1 MLHREQPQRLKF
13 GDQGFDGLR
22 GKRDAT
28 VSLSAFSFLFSEMC
42 SRAFTHPTRV
52 RNLEEVESRLTS
64 LGVHVGARLVMMSFL
79 LNSAEHQ
86 RRPLTALAALK
97 IIQERLWP
105 RWFGRQADE
114 IQREANSDRFFIFD
128 ANPLVLRYVHA
139 SPDYL
144 DSEGHW
150 NVNYASFMGGIIQGA
165 LQSMGFD
172 CEVLTYHQP
181 EPSKPH
187 QSLFVIDFA
196 RQVCV
201 REQQIRM

>member
-1 MLHREQPQRLKF
+1 MYHREASGGLKRS
-13 GDQGFDGLR
+13 DRNTDSLR
-22 GKRDAT
+22 RGRDAN

-64 LGVHVGARLVMMSFL
+64 LGVHVGTRLVMLSFL
-79 LNSAEHQ
+79 RDSSELQ

-97 IIQERLWP
+97 LIQERLWP
-105 RWFGRQADE
+105 RWFGRPADE
-114 IQREANSDRFFIFD
+114 IQREANSDRFFVFD
-128 ANPLVLRYVHA
+128 ANPLVLRYVNP

-144 DSEGHW
+144 DNEGHW
-150 NVNYASFMGGIIQGA
+150 NVNYASFMGGIMQGA

-181 EPSKPH
+181 DPAKPH

-196 RQVCV
+196 KHVWV
-201 REQQIRM
+201 REQQTRI